1 VTLREQRV
9 TRLSLA
15 VRLEDELAPARRV
28 VGEVTVS
35 VQDRPWRPSRNP
47 SGDFLFVDLP
57 PGRITVRVAPAL
69 YLDES
74 REVVLPLATPLAPV
88 LTLKLEPSWR
98 YPFPAGATLVQ
109 GLVRQV
115 GGAPIAGA
123 TVTLTGGGT
132 SSRSGPGGR
141 FVIALTGLTE
151 DDVSV
156 VGGRRLV
163 KAGASGTTFTAT
175 VQHPAYHPATTGIGE
190 IEEGTRT
197 VIAAPLVLNPL

>member
-1 VTLREQRV
+1 MTVREERV

-28 VGEVTVS
+28 MGEVAVS
-35 VQDRPWRPSRNP
+35 VQDRPWRPSRNA
-47 SGDFLFVDLP
+47 SGDFLFLDLP
-57 PGRITVRVAPAL
+57 PGRVTVRVRPAL

-74 REVVLPLATPLAPV
+74 REVVLPLATPLLPV

-109 GLVRQV
+109 GLVQEA

-123 TVTLTGGGT
+123 AVTLTGRGM
-132 SSRSGPGGR
+132 SSRSGQDGR

-163 KAGASGTTFTAT
+163 KAGTNGTTFTVT
-175 VQHPAYHPATTGIGE
+175 VQHSAYQPVTTGIGE
-190 IEEGTRT
+190 IEEGTR
-197 VIAAPLVLNPL
+197 VVVAPGLSLNRR